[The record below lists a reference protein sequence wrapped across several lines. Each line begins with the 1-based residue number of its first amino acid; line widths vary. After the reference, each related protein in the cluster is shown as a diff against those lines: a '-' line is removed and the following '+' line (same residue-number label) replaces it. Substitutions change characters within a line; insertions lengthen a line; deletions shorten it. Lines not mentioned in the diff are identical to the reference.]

1 MSMSQSETSQ
11 LHADWLAQMR
21 RADRYRLALMR
32 VRDEAEYKGD
42 DDLAEIA
49 STALADD
56 TDA

>member
-1 MSMSQSETSQ
+1 
-11 LHADWLAQMR
+11 
-21 RADRYRLALMR
+21 MR